1 MSKSGHLL
9 PLIVVATLAASS
21 ASAHITLQSG
31 RATIGTDYR
40 AVLSVPHGCAGSPTV
55 KLRVQIPEGV
65 IAVKPVPTE
74 GWKVD
79 VVNGKYATGYDYQG
93 ARVSEGAKEVV
104 WSGGKLADHD
114 TAEFIFSVFLTG
126 SLKPNTTLYFPVV
139 QECEQGVS
147 RWIEIPAKGPG
158 GHDHEGK
165 WPAPG
170 IKLIAKP

>member
-104 WSGGKLADHD
+104 WSGGKLGRFLEEALVDRL
-114 TAEFIFSVFLTG
+114 TAPGAFVLGVFVRLINWIEPISIFSASCLAQIHGFT
-126 SLKPNTTLYFPVV
+126 
-139 QECEQGVS
+139 
-147 RWIEIPAKGPG
+147 
-158 GHDHEGK
+158 
-165 WPAPG
+165 
-170 IKLIAKP
+170 